1 MYKALFALPPM
12 LALAIAI
19 IAEVIATSTIP
30 KTQQFT
36 QWLPSIVVAV
46 GYGIA
51 FFLLSIVVKT
61 VPVGIVY
68 AIWSGAGIVVVAT
81 VGWLVYGQ
89 KLDLWGVIGISFIIV
104 GTLILN
110 LLSKSGGH

>member
-1 MYKALFALPPM
+1 MFKTLLQLPPM
-12 LALAIAI
+12 LALSIAI
-19 IAEVIATSTIP
+19 VAEVIATSTMP

-36 QWLPSIVVAV
+36 QWLPSLVVAV

-51 FFLLSIVVKT
+51 FFLLSVVVKN

-81 VGWLVYGQ
+81 VGWLFYGQ
-89 KLDLWGVIGISFIIV
+89 KLDLWGILGIGFIIA

-110 LLSKSGGH
+110 LLSKTGH